1 MDGRIVAGIGL
12 AATAVAFGSFTALS
26 YHDDPKNGES
36 FLLGGATAA
45 TSSGALL
52 AAYFTSQSTA
62 HSHLSPALAGVTVGS
77 IAGYMFG
84 QSLRDKHEGIADHGK
99 YMFSLAVDGTPSPQ
113 DFMPGRVPDY
123 VQRRYPHWND

>member
-1 MDGRIVAGIGL
+1 MNGISIAGIGL

-36 FLLGGATAA
+36 YLLGGLTAA

-52 AAYFTSQSTA
+52 AAYYAGQSAA
-62 HSHLSPALAGVTVGS
+62 HSHLAPALAGVTLGS
-77 IAGYMFG
+77 IGGYLLG

-99 YMFSLAVDGTPSPQ
+99 YMFSLASDGIPSPQ
-113 DFMPGRVPDY
+113 DFLSGRVPDY
-123 VQRRYPHWND
+123 VQKHNPHWNN